1 MANTPFCML
10 LSNIWFH
17 MFEKQGQFGKERKG
31 KEGNPFI
38 FPTKCIKSL
47 FLLFCLIRAI

>member
-31 KEGNPFI
+31 GEPIHF
-38 FPTKCIKSL
+38 SHQMHQVSVSSV
-47 FLLFCLIRAI
+47 LLN